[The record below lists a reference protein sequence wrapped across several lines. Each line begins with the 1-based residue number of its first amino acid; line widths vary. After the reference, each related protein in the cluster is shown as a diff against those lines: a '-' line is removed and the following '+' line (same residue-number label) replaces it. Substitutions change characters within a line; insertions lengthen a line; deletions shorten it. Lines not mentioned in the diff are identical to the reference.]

1 MINQENNRLELL
13 VERIL
18 QSAAIDKKDIELKK
32 EDINL
37 SEIIQE
43 ICAHAQFRI
52 KDFGGEIV
60 KNMDATPIHI
70 HADKMHTVNVISN
83 LIDNAIKYSKE
94 TPRVTVSLARNSQHI
109 SLSIKDE
116 GIGMS
121 REHIAKIFD
130 KLYRI
135 PTGNLHNV
143 KGFGLGLSY
152 VKAIVT
158 LNNWQITVKSQEK
171 IGSEFTIQI
180 PINT

>member
-1 MINQENNRLELL
+1 
-13 VERIL
+13 V
-18 QSAAIDKKDIELKK
+18 
-32 EDINL
+32 
-37 SEIIQE
+37 
-43 ICAHAQFRI
+43 
-52 KDFGGEIV
+52 
-60 KNMDATPIHI
+60 

-94 TPRVTVSLARNSQHI
+94 TPRVTVSLTRNSQNI

-116 GIGMS
+116 GIGIS
-121 REHIAKIFD
+121 KEHITKIFD